1 MTKGPDYTRGLIEPP
16 QGEIKKKGYTLAFY
30 TKEQM
35 KRLNVDKFGK
45 KLKDKKIKIKIEK
58 ENNFLKILII
68 LILILLIL
76 FLIL

>member
-16 QGEIKKKGYTLAFY
+16 QGEIKKKGYTLAVY

-45 KLKDKKIKIKIEK
+45 KLKEK
-58 ENNFLKILII
+58 NKNGMSPVKFNTWGIRKDFMNF
-68 LILILLIL
+68 
-76 FLIL
+76 